1 MKNIPRAFVSTI
13 ALGALFFGMLQPTPA
28 QALQRRITFP
38 VIGPVSFSNDWGA
51 PRVGHTHEGN
61 DIFGYKGQPLVA
73 AVDGVV
79 EWVMSADR
87 GSGLGFSIRDDD
99 GYAYWYL
106 HVNNDTPGTDDGASR
121 GVFAYAPDLYAGNP
135 VVAGQLL
142 GWLGDSGNAESTR
155 PHLHFELHTPDRE
168 PTNPFNSLTFGRRI
182 SVPVVAPAL
191 TGEILPY
198 GQFSG
203 GANVAIGDVDV
214 ATVGQEVVS
223 GAGPGGGP
231 QVRVYSQDGALVSQ
245 FFAFEKTFRGG
256 IDITTGDI
264 DADGASEI
272 IVGSGPGRVSEVR
285 VFSATGVQRSAF
297 TAYTPTNKGGIHVSA
312 ADVTGD
318 GRADII
324 TGPLKG
330 GGPHVRVFNGA
341 DNGLHDQFF
350 AYGQG
355 FRGGIDVAAY
365 AATAE
370 TPSLIVTT
378 ALQGGGPN
386 VRIYNATD
394 HSVYAWFFG
403 REATNRAGLRVAVA
417 DVYTGSAAPEIVL
430 VPETKGAPIARVF
443 DLAGNPLDTYRF
455 LEPWWEGGYDIAA
468 MSGGIVAATAK
479 PADTRRRTSVRW
491 VYGPVV
497 TAPDYGALDVDYGF

>member
-1 MKNIPRAFVSTI
+1 MKKFPRIVCSSILAVAVCAGFLPV
-13 ALGALFFGMLQPTPA
+13 TPA
-28 QALQRRITFP
+28 HAFQRRITFP
-38 VIGPVSFSNDWGA
+38 VIGPTSFSNDWGA

-61 DIFGYKGQPLVA
+61 DIFGTKGQPLVA

-142 GWLGDSGNAESTR
+142 GWLGDSGNAETTR

-168 PTNPFNSLTFGRRI
+168 PTNPFNSLTFARRI
-182 SVPVVAPAL
+182 STPSIAPPLA
-191 TGEILPY
+191 GEILPY

-203 GANVAIGDVDV
+203 GANIALGDVDI
-214 ATVGQEVVS
+214 ATAGQEIVT

-231 QVRVYSQDGALVSQ
+231 QVRVYSQAGVLVSQ

-256 IDITTGDI
+256 IDVAAGDV
-264 DADGASEI
+264 DADGAAEI

-285 VFSATGVQRSAF
+285 VFSASGVQRSAF
-297 TAYTPTNKGGIHVSA
+297 IAYTVTNKGGIHVSA
-312 ADVTGD
+312 ADLTGD
-318 GRADII
+318 GRADIV

-330 GGPHVRVFNGA
+330 GGPHVRIFNGA

-355 FRGGIDVAAY
+355 FRGGIDVTAY
-365 AATAE
+365 SATSE
-370 TPSLIVTT
+370 TPPLIVTT

-386 VRIYNATD
+386 VRMYNATD
-394 HSVYAWFFG
+394 HSVYGWFFG
-403 REATNRAGLRVAVA
+403 REATNRAGLRVAMA
-417 DVYTGSAAPEIVL
+417 DVFGSVAPEIVL
-430 VPETKGAPIARVF
+430 VPETKGAPVARVF
-443 DLAGNPLDTYRF
+443 DLAGNELDTHRF
-455 LEPWWEGGYDIAA
+455 LEPWWEGGYDVAA
-468 MSGGIVAATAK
+468 MPGGILAATAK

-491 VYGPVV
+491 AYGPVEV
-497 TAPDYGALDVDYGF
+497 TPDFGNIDVDYGY